1 MIKMYCFVELLM
13 LSNQVTIGIYFYLI
27 IWRNV
32 PLIASVSEL
41 FMYECDMLLM
51 LQILVETGHMGRQA
65 SAAVTV
71 TDGETVSFIPI
82 INASHSFNRISF

>member
-1 MIKMYCFVELLM
+1 
-13 LSNQVTIGIYFYLI
+13 
-27 IWRNV
+27 
-32 PLIASVSEL
+32 
-41 FMYECDMLLM
+41 MYECDMLLM

-82 INASHSFNRISF
+82 IIIIINASHSFNRISL